1 MENTTLAHY
10 GIKGMKW
17 GVRRTEAQLARA
29 RGKTITKTNSTSEK
43 NPAAPKKKSLSEMS
57 DEELR
62 RTVDR
67 LNLEARYRQL
77 NPEKVS
83 AGRRFINKVMND
95 VVVPAATE
103 VAKNAL
109 KNALQGAADSLSSK
123 ATSKVASSSNS
134 SNSTKPKSDNGK
146 KDKEKDKK

>member
-1 MENTTLAHY
+1 MENTVLAHY

-17 GVRRTEAQLARA
+17 GIRRTEAQLARA
-29 RGKTITKTNSTSEK
+29 RGKSTTKTKATEEK
-43 NPAAPKKKSLSEMS
+43 KPVTPKKKSLSEMS

-67 LNLEARYRQL
+67 MNLEARYRQL

-83 AGRRFINKVMND
+83 SGRRFVNKVMND
-95 VVVPAATE
+95 IVVPAATE

-109 KNALQGAADSLSSK
+109 KNALQGAADSLTKK
-123 ATSKVASSSNS
+123 ATNQVASSSNS
-134 SNSTKPKSDNGK
+134 TKQKNDDKNDDK
-146 KDKEKDKK
+146 KDKDKK